1 MTSAPTSP
9 IHDADDMPVA
19 GTGARGAAR
28 PAGMT
33 LPVDVPLLLGIVG
46 LAICSLLTVKAGTA
60 DDVPGDPHYYLK
72 RQALY
77 FVAGTLLA
85 LPLLRFDYSHLR
97 RMKWPLYW
105 FMVGSVV
112 LVGLVGTTSRGS
124 KRVISTPLFDVQA
137 SELGKVLLCC
147 ILAAFLVD
155 RARNLNARETT
166 VRAALLGLIPAAI
179 VMVEDLGSGLVFV
192 AITLAILFFAG
203 TPARHLM
210 GLLAL
215 GLASISLVLV
225 AAPTVGV
232 HVLKPYQKARLTSFL
247 HPSNDLG
254 TAGYQQ
260 NQAGIAIGSGG
271 KTGRGRHAT
280 QTTYNFLPEHST
292 DFAFAVVGERWGFV
306 GAALILSLYALVV
319 WRALRILTMAKN
331 LFGALIAGGIL
342 AMLLFQV
349 FVNVGMNVG
358 IMPITGIPLPLMSYG
373 GSSVVSTLL
382 AIGLLQSIYVQG
394 RRSAALKGRISGH

>member
-1 MTSAPTSP
+1 MSTAPTSP
-9 IHDADDMPVA
+9 IHDVDDAPVRGA
-19 GTGARGAAR
+19 GTGASRAI
-28 PAGMT
+28 GMA
-33 LPVDVPLLLGIVG
+33 LPIDVPLLLGVVG
-46 LAICSLLTVKAGTA
+46 LAICSLLTIKSATV
-60 DDVPGDPHYYLK
+60 DDVAGDPHYYLK
-72 RQALY
+72 RQVVF
-77 FVAGTLLA
+77 FVVGGLLA

-97 RMKWPLYW
+97 RLKWPLYW
-105 FMVGSVV
+105 FMVASVV
-112 LVGLVGTTSRGS
+112 LVGVAGTTSRGS
-124 KRVISTPLFDVQA
+124 KRVISTPFFDIQA

-147 ILAAFLVD
+147 VLAAFLVD
-155 RARNLNARETT
+155 RARNLTSRETT
-166 VRAALLGLIPAAI
+166 VRAALLGLVPAAI
-179 VMVEDLGSGLVFV
+179 VIVEDLGSGLVFV
-192 AITLAILFFAG
+192 AITLAILLFAG
-203 TPARHLM
+203 TPARHLG

-215 GLASISLVLV
+215 GIASITLVLV
-225 AAPTVGV
+225 AAPAVGV
-232 HVLKPYQKARLTSFL
+232 EVLKPYQQDRLTSFL

-254 TAGYQQ
+254 SAGYHQ
-260 NQAGIAIGSGG
+260 NQSRIAIGSGG
-271 KTGRGRHAT
+271 KTGRGDHAT
-280 QTTYNFLPEHST
+280 QTKLNFLPEHHT
-292 DFAFAVVGERWGFV
+292 DFVFASAGERWGFV

-394 RRSAALKGRISGH
+394 RASAALKGRITGH